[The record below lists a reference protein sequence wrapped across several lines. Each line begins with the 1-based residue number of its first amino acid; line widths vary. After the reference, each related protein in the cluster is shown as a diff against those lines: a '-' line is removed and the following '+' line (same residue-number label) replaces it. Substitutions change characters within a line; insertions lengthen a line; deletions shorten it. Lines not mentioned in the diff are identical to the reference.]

1 MSRGIQAEGEEAT
14 GDLTEY
20 VVTRWYR
27 APEIMLSCQVG
38 RVAHCLEAS
47 HTAVALAPGHE
58 GCVWVGFV
66 FVGLVWARLLCV
78 SAALGVGVHCSTRT
92 LGSGR
97 QTAATYEHRCAAAP
111 N

>member
-58 GCVWVGFV
+58 GCVCVCGFCV
-66 FVGLVWARLLCV
+66 RGVALCQAV
-78 SAALGVGVHCSTRT
+78 VCECRFGGGGALFYAYPGFRS
-92 LGSGR
+92 
-97 QTAATYEHRCAAAP
+97 P
-111 N
+111 NYCIL